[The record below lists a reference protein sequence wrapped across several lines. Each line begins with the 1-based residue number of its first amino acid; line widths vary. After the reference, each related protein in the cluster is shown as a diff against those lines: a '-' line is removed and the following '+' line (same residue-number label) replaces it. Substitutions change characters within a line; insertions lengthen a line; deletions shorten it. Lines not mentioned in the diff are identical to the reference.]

1 MFISHLKIKVLEM
14 STGRNKVEEWNFL
27 PTNWDHALHD
37 ALCDKNFF
45 ILDFGTSG
53 KFEFTDTDDILI
65 LNMVTRKKFWMRSG
79 TLRTQV
85 EEKAAGR
92 IDLEDFRGGCYF
104 SQMNVENDRIVI
116 KFKISGYGST
126 LGWFSNYYIYI
137 I

>member
-1 MFISHLKIKVLEM
+1 MFISHLKLKVLEM

-92 IDLEDFRGGCYF
+92 IDL
-104 SQMNVENDRIVI
+104 VERFGRREVYYNLRPER
-116 KFKISGYGST
+116 SGYFLPKEIFRLVRLVSH
-126 LGWFSNYYIYI
+126 SVI
-137 I
+137 